1 MALVIFCG
9 NDNLKYYH
17 FILLFILNCTN
28 NSGWNSFGDQILYM
42 LAMVL
47 MAVFAHFSTI
57 LVRLVLRPKIC
68 YVIVT

>member
-1 MALVIFCG
+1 MTLVIFCG
-9 NDNLKYYH
+9 NNNMKYYY
-17 FILLFILNCTN
+17 FILCILNGTK

-47 MAVFAHFSTI
+47 MVVCAHFSTI

-68 YVIVT
+68 CIIVT